1 MNIAQKMI
9 QLYRVKNSN
18 LLLRQNMS
26 VHYSQPKG
34 FVGRNLCYLIYEGSK
49 CYGSIVA
56 GSAGMNLAGRDAYFE
71 LTKQTKKTEI
81 QRIANNVFFH
91 IERVNGKY
99 PRNFAPKVLAL
110 FRERVAIE
118 WEYIYG
124 VSLLG
129 FETLVEPPRTGEI
142 YLRDGWEQVGITK
155 GQTCKR
161 ASGTGTDTWTGK
173 RIWDTENLR
182 PKIVLCRKITQE
194 N

>member
-1 MNIAQKMI
+1 
-9 QLYRVKNSN
+9 
-18 LLLRQNMS
+18 
-26 VHYSQPKG
+26 
-34 FVGRNLCYLIYEGSK
+34 LIYEGSK